1 MVELEGVAMR
11 QIELAIFGIL
21 TALAIAI
28 PAPVETA
35 PPEGLTLP
43 GRVVEVHDGD
53 TVTVEVTIRAR
64 VRLIDCWAPE
74 VMTDRRVPAAEQ
86 AAAKAAGNASR
97 EYLRQMVS
105 KSPSCKLHIPRTG
118 DDVGDMTSMGRVLG
132 KVWLADDA
140 TRSVSERMVS
150 SGHAT
155 KTKQPWGPR

>member
-1 MVELEGVAMR
+1 MVELEGVAMK

-43 GRVVEVHDGD
+43 GQVVEVHDGD

-74 VMTDRRVPAAEQ
+74 VTMDRRVPAAEQ

-97 EYLRQMVS
+97 EYLQQMVS

-118 DDVGDMTSMGRVLG
+118 DDIGDVTSMGRVLG
-132 KVWLADDA
+132 KVWLSDDA
-140 TRSVSERMVS
+140 TRSVSERMVEA
-150 SGHAT
+150 GHAT

>member
-11 QIELAIFGIL
+11 QVELAIFGIV
-21 TALAIAI
+21 TALAIGI
-28 PAPVETA
+28 PSPADTA

-43 GRVVEVHDGD
+43 GQVVEVHDGD
-53 TVTVEVTIRAR
+53 TVTVEVTTRMR

-74 VMTDRRVPAAEQ
+74 VTMDRRVPAAER

-97 EYLRQMVS
+97 EHLQRMVS

-118 DDVGDMTSMGRVLG
+118 DDIGDMTSMGRVLG
-132 KVWLADDA
+132 KVWLSDDA
-140 TRSVSERMVS
+140 TRSVSDRMVS
-150 SGHAT
+150 AGHAT

>member
-1 MVELEGVAMR
+1 MVELEGVPMR

-35 PPEGLTLP
+35 PPEGLTLL

-53 TVTVEVTIRAR
+53 TVTVEVTTRMR

-97 EYLRQMVS
+97 EYLQQMVS
-105 KSPSCKLHIPRTG
+105 KSPNCRLHIPRTG
-118 DDVGDMTSMGRVLG
+118 DDIGDVTSMGRVLG

-150 SGHAT
+150 AGHAT

>member
-1 MVELEGVAMR
+1 MVELEGVAVK

-97 EYLRQMVS
+97 EYLQQLVS
-105 KSPSCKLHIPRTG
+105 KSPNCKLHIPRTG
-118 DDVGDMTSMGRVLG
+118 DDIGDMTSMGRVLG

-150 SGHAT
+150 AGYAT
-155 KTKQPWGPR
+155 KTKQSWGPR